1 MILSNKDI
9 LHKVYTQEI
18 VIKPFYSEKTKVFGL
33 SFGLTYAGYDVR
45 NANHVIIRP
54 KGFVISSIEEFL
66 SVPND
71 VVAKVYDKST
81 NARRGIS
88 LFNTVIEPGW
98 RGYLTIEIYNA
109 SDEIIEIPV
118 GYPIA
123 QIQFEQLSSPV
134 EKGYDGKYQD
144 QPDHPV
150 YARYEK

>member
-1 MILSNKDI
+1 MILSNN
-9 LHKVYTQEI
+9 EI
-18 VIKPFYSEKTKVFGL
+18 KARLYNGEIGISPFYGEKTKAFGL

-45 NANHVIIRP
+45 NAVHCIIPP

-71 VVAKVYDKST
+71 IVAKVYDKST